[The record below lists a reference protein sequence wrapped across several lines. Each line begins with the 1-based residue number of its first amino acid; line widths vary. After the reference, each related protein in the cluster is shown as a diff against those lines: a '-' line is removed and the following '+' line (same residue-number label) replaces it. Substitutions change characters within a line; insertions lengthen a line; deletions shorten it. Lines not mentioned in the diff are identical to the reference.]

1 MNASFQTPASQPVHS
16 AAPAVVPMR
25 ESRNRDFG
33 VGYGRS
39 SGYFHQR
46 RYAGNAPARL
56 FRVS

>member
-1 MNASFQTPASQPVHS
+1 MASSRSQPASS
-16 AAPAVVPMR
+16 AAQTHPPMR
-25 ESRNRDFG
+25 EPRSRDFG

>member
-1 MNASFQTPASQPVHS
+1 MNASFQTPASQPAHS
-16 AAPAVVPMR
+16 AAPAVAPMR
-25 ESRNRDFG
+25 EPRSRDFG

-46 RYAGNAPARL
+46 RYAGNAPVRL

>member
-1 MNASFQTPASQPVHS
+1 MNASYQTPAFQSDRP
-16 AAPAVVPMR
+16 AAPATTPMR
-25 ESRNRDFG
+25 EPRSRDFG

>member
-1 MNASFQTPASQPVHS
+1 MNASFQTPTSQPAHS
-16 AAPAVVPMR
+16 AAPAVAPMR
-25 ESRNRDFG
+25 ESRSRDFG

>member
-1 MNASFQTPASQPVHS
+1 MNASFQTTASQPVHS
-16 AAPAVVPMR
+16 AAPAVAPMR

-46 RYAGNAPARL
+46 RYAGNAPVRL

>member
-1 MNASFQTPASQPVHS
+1 MNASFQTTASQPVHS
-16 AAPAVVPMR
+16 AAPAVAPMR
-25 ESRNRDFG
+25 EPRSRDFG

-39 SGYFHQR
+39 SRYFHQR